1 MKRLVLKSLLVSLFV
16 GLAVYEYSGLPDVSR
31 LRRKNPATTALIELR
46 NEEYREKRVKPERQ
60 QIWVSYDA
68 VSENLK
74 KAIILSE
81 DASFFSHKGVD
92 LCELK
97 EAVKED
103 WEKGKFKRGG
113 STITMQLAKNLYLSP
128 SKSPLRKLREIVI
141 ALQLEQA
148 LSKRRIFEIYLN
160 VIEWGNGIYGAEAAA
175 RHYFSKP
182 ASDLDPEEAAT
193 LAALLPSPRNPREK
207 GLLQRR
213 DLILTRM
220 FQVGFISEEEFH
232 RAKSMTLFHKGEEF
246 SSPAQKSAPLTGLPA
261 GPLPEFALQVD
272 TTPSAH
278 GSDRLDPTW
287 PKP

>member
-1 MKRLVLKSLLVSLFV
+1 MLKSLLVSLFV
-16 GLAVYEYSGLPDVSR
+16 GLAAYEYSGLPDVSL

-46 NEEYREKRVKPERQ
+46 NKEYREKRLKPERQ

-68 VSENLK
+68 LSENLK

-92 LCELK
+92 LFELK

-193 LAALLPSPRNPREK
+193 LAALLPSPRNPGQE
-207 GLLQRR
+207 GLLYRR
-213 DLILTRM
+213 NLILTRM
-220 FQVGFISEEEFH
+220 ASTGFISAEELDQ
-232 RAKSMTLFHKGEEF
+232 AKTRPLFY
-246 SSPAQKSAPLTGLPA
+246 
-261 GPLPEFALQVD
+261 
-272 TTPSAH
+272 
-278 GSDRLDPTW
+278 R
-287 PKP
+287 

>member
-16 GLAVYEYSGLPDVSR
+16 GLAAYEYSGLPDVSP
-31 LRRKNPATTALIELR
+31 LRKQNPATTALIELR

-92 LCELK
+92 LFELK

-182 ASDLDPEEAAT
+182 AADLDPVEAAT

-207 GLLQRR
+207 ELLHRR
-213 DLILTRM
+213 NLILTRM
-220 FQVGFISEEEFH
+220 ASTGAISEAELDQ
-232 RAKSMTLFHKGEEF
+232 AKTRPLFY
-246 SSPAQKSAPLTGLPA
+246 
-261 GPLPEFALQVD
+261 
-272 TTPSAH
+272 
-278 GSDRLDPTW
+278 R
-287 PKP
+287 